1 MSEDVS
7 ETLDKSRKSHQSMC
21 TIYDYVYVIHNAGS
35 HKYVA
40 MCLYSGVRRL
50 VAGAHLVS

>member
-21 TIYDYVYVIHNAGS
+21 TIYDYVHKHVYVIHNAGT
-35 HKYVA
+35 HKYVPV
-40 MCLYSGVRRL
+40 LL
-50 VAGAHLVS
+50 